1 MLFGLIT
8 SDPINEEVPPSGASL
23 NIGDVI
29 GVEIICTDESCA
41 VTVDISVESLEHLHL
56 LACDDCGCTTQ
67 VLAVWE
73 VVELRPAAPV
83 TTLRRTPPPLAA

>member
-1 MLFGLIT
+1 
-8 SDPINEEVPPSGASL
+8 
-23 NIGDVI
+23 VI
-29 GVEIICTDESCA
+29 GAEFICTDESCA
-41 VTVDISVESLEHLHL
+41 VTVEVAVESLDHLEL

-83 TTLRRTPPPLAA
+83 TQLRPPKPPLAA

>member
-1 MLFGLIT
+1 MI
-8 SDPINEEVPPSGASL
+8 GA
-23 NIGDVI
+23 
-29 GVEIICTDESCA
+29 EILCTDEHCA
-41 VTVDISVESLEHLHL
+41 VTIDVVAESTGALEL

-83 TTLRRTPPPLAA
+83 TQLRPRKPPLAA

>member
-1 MLFGLIT
+1 MI
-8 SDPINEEVPPSGASL
+8 GAEL
-23 NIGDVI
+23 
-29 GVEIICTDESCA
+29 ICTDESCA
-41 VTVDISVESLEHLHL
+41 VTVDVAVSSLEDLEL

-73 VVELRPAAPV
+73 VVELHPAAPV